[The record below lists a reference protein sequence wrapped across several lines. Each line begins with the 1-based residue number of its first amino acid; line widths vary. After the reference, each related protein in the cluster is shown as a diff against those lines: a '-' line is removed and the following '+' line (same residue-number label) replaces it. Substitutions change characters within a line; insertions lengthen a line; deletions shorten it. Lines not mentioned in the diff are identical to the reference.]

1 MPKTKTSYTPETA
14 PKGKGGS
21 KHHLTRIKERAG
33 LANVESVIEFLEG
46 EGAGKFIDE
55 MRALTGRDYI
65 AAYLKAREIFKLDN
79 KAEPAFKGVDGF
91 VLEDKGG
98 GFTDANGRRYIP
110 EKSGGVDAIIWE
122 FDGD

>member
-1 MPKTKTSYTPETA
+1 MPKTRTSFTPETA

-21 KHHLTRIKERAG
+21 KHHLTRIKERIG
-33 LANVESVIEFLEG
+33 LENVQSVIDFLEG

-55 MRALTGRDYI
+55 MLALTGRDFV

-79 KAEPAFKGVDGF
+79 KPEPTFKGVDGF
-91 VLEDKGG
+91 ILEGDNDVLTSED
-98 GFTDANGRRYIP
+98 GRRYIP

-122 FDGD
+122 FNDK